1 MNTEPIN
8 LLATSNRR
16 LNGCIEVPGDKS
28 ISHRAI
34 IISSIAHG
42 KTEINGYLD
51 ATDVNATIN
60 ACRAIGAEITEEDDS
75 LIVDGNGLERTC
87 GENIELNFGN
97 SGTSMRLM
105 MGILSA
111 QKFSSTLIGDASL
124 NQRPMKRIS
133 KPLLKMNADIKIT
146 DGKPPVYIKPV
157 SSIRCVDH
165 RIDVASAQIKSSIM
179 LAGLYGDRA
188 FSIDTPRSRDHTEI
202 MLSDFG
208 CNISADS
215 DSIKMEPGKLIS
227 PNKIEV
233 PGDISSAAFF
243 IVGSIISKNSQI
255 KIKNVGLNPLRTGLI
270 EILEMMGAKIEIT
283 DQKRVNGE
291 TIGNVYAE
299 SSILNGIDVPK
310 ELISSAIDELPL
322 VVLAAS
328 QADGKTSLRN
338 AEELRVKE
346 SDRISS
352 MVKMMDSFKISTN
365 EYPDGLDVYGGSIK
379 GARINSFDDHRIAMT
394 ALIASLVSD
403 GDILVEN
410 CKNID
415 TSFPAFI
422 EIANSIGMD
431 INND

>member
-42 KTEINGYLD
+42 RTEINGYLD
-51 ATDVNATIN
+51 ATDVNATVN
-60 ACRAIGAEITEEDDS
+60 ACRAIGAEITEKDDS
-75 LIVDGNGLERTC
+75 LIVNGNGLKRTC

-133 KPLLKMNADIKIT
+133 TPLLRMNADIKIT
-146 DGKPPVYIKPV
+146 DGKPPIYINPV
-157 SSIRCVDH
+157 SSIKCVDH
-165 RIDVASAQIKSSIM
+165 RIDIASAQIKSSIM

-188 FSIDTPRSRDHTEI
+188 FKIITPRSRDHTEI

-208 CNISADS
+208 CNISVYS
-215 DSIKMEPGKLIS
+215 DSIIMEPGRLIS

-255 KIKNVGLNPLRTGLI
+255 RINNVGLNPLRTGLI
-270 EILEMMGAKIEIT
+270 KILEMMGAKIEIT

-291 TIGNVYAE
+291 TIGSVYAE
-299 SSILNGIDVPK
+299 SSILNGIEIPK

-328 QADGKTSLRN
+328 QAEGKTSLRN
-338 AEELRVKE
+338 ADELRVKE

-352 MVKMMDSFKISTN
+352 MVKMMD
-365 EYPDGLDVYGGSIK
+365 G
-379 GARINSFDDHRIAMT
+379 
-394 ALIASLVSD
+394 
-403 GDILVEN
+403 
-410 CKNID
+410 
-415 TSFPAFI
+415 
-422 EIANSIGMD
+422 
-431 INND
+431 NN

>member
-42 KTEINGYLD
+42 RTEINGYLD
-51 ATDVNATIN
+51 ATDIKASIN
-60 ACRAIGAEITEEDDS
+60 ACRVIGAEITEKDDS
-75 LIVDGNGLERTC
+75 LIVNGNDLKRTC

-133 KPLLKMNADIKIT
+133 TPLLRMNADIKIT
-146 DGKPPVYIKPV
+146 DGKPPININPV
-157 SSIRCVDH
+157 SSIKCVDH
-165 RIDVASAQIKSSIM
+165 RIDIASAQIKSSIM

-188 FSIDTPRSRDHTEI
+188 FNIVTPRSRDHTEI

-208 CNISADS
+208 CNISVDS
-215 DSIKMEPGKLIS
+215 DSIIMEPGKLIS

-255 KIKNVGLNPLRTGLI
+255 KIKNVGLNPMRTGLI
-270 EILEMMGAKIEIT
+270 EILEMMGAKIEIN

-365 EYPDGLDVYGGSIK
+365 EYPDGLDVYGGAIK

-422 EIANSIGMD
+422 EIANSMGMD